1 MKIAQI
7 SPLYESVPPKLYGG
21 TERVVSYLTEELVNQ
36 GHQVTLFA
44 SGDSVTKARL
54 IAHTNESLRLGQT
67 FDPLAHHIVQMQE
80 VIDRVDEFDILHF
93 HTDYLHF
100 PFTLR
105 NPTPHLTTLHGRLDL
120 PEHQY
125 IYKKFG
131 CQPLVSISNSQRTPI
146 GRVNWQKTIYH
157 GLPLDLYQM
166 GEGKGDYVVFM
177 GRISQEKRPDRAI
190 EIARLAGVK
199 IKIAAKID
207 KVDQA
212 YFDSKISHLIEQPHV
227 EFIGEV
233 GDEAKGEILRNA
245 KALLFPIDW
254 PEPFGMVMIEAMACG
269 TPIIAYNHGSIPE
282 VIDRG
287 ENGFIVNNIE
297 EAVKALENIE
307 LLDRNKIRKV
317 FEQRFSIQVMA
328 KHYLD
333 VYENLINKGKPI
345 HPLFGKSNTKLA
357 G

>member
-1 MKIAQI
+1 MRIAQV
-7 SPLYESVPPKLYGG
+7 SPLYESVPPKMYGG

-54 IAHTNESLRLGQT
+54 IAHTNEALRLGQT

-80 VIDRVDEFDILHF
+80 VIDRIEEFDLLHF

-100 PFTLR
+100 PFTFS
-105 NPTPHLTTLHGRLDL
+105 NPKPHLTTLHGRLDL
-120 PEHQY
+120 PELQY

-131 CQPLVSISNSQRTPI
+131 CQPVVSISNSQRLPI
-146 GRVNWQKTIYH
+146 NRANWQGTIYH
-157 GLPLDLYQM
+157 GLPFDLYEKGS
-166 GEGKGDYVVFM
+166 GEGNYVVFM
-177 GRISQEKRPDRAI
+177 GRISHEKRPDRAI
-190 EIARLAGVK
+190 EIARRAGIN

-207 KVDQA
+207 KVDKE
-212 YFDSKISHLIEQPHV
+212 YFDTKISHLMEQPHV

-233 GDEAKGEILRNA
+233 GEEKKGEILKNA
-245 KALLFPIDW
+245 KALLFPIEW

-269 TPIIAYNHGSIPE
+269 TPVIAYHRGSVPE

-287 ENGFIVNNIE
+287 ETGFIVNSLE

-307 LLDRNKIRKV
+307 LLDRGQIRRI
-317 FEQRFSIQVMA
+317 FEKRFSAKVMA
-328 KHYLD
+328 SNYVK
-333 VYENLINKGKPI
+333 VYEKLLNRHKPI
-345 HPLFGKSNTKLA
+345 HPIFGKPNTKLA